1 MTSSPASV
9 SPLGGEAR
17 LPVPFEDL
25 LRAHRRELLVHCYR
39 MLGSWTDA
47 EDVFQD
53 VSLRAWRGLDRFEGR
68 ASARSWLYRIAT
80 NACLTALRGRSQRTL
95 PDVSMPAAPVGGPL
109 APLLEEA
116 RWIQPFPTGPDVEA
130 VASSRESV
138 TLAFVLALQH
148 LPPRQR
154 AVLLLRE
161 VVGYEASEVAAMLMT
176 STPAV
181 NSALIRARA
190 RMARFRGRH
199 GVEARIAPLSPG
211 QQQLLRSYV
220 RAWEAGD
227 VDAIVA
233 LFSRDASVSMPPF
246 ATWYRGRVAIAR
258 WLSDQALADGR
269 TFRLFPTFANGRPAF
284 AFYKSGGPCLP
295 GEPAHDAFEPHC
307 IQVVWLARGRVTRIV
322 SFLNPQ
328 LVKEFGF
335 GPRLPRGR
343 GQRPARGRDA

>member
-1 MTSSPASV
+1 MSGSPASAGQLADEPRPPV
-9 SPLGGEAR
+9 S
-17 LPVPFEDL
+17 FEDL

-53 VSLRAWRGLDRFEGR
+53 VSLRAWRGLERFEGR

-80 NACLTALRGRSQRTL
+80 NACLTALRGRSPRTL
-95 PDVSMPAAPVGGPL
+95 PDLSIPAAPMGGPL
-109 APLLEEA
+109 APPVEEA
-116 RWIQPFPTGPDVEA
+116 RWIQPFPTGADVEA

-138 TLAFVLALQH
+138 TLAFVIALQH

-154 AVLLLRE
+154 AALLLRD
-161 VVGYEASEVAAMLMT
+161 VVGYEASEIAAMLKT

-190 RMARFRGRH
+190 RIARFRGRR
-199 GVEARIAPLSPG
+199 GVEARIAPLTAG

-220 RAWEAGD
+220 KAWEAGD
-227 VDAIVA
+227 VDAIVG

-246 ATWYRGRVAIAR
+246 ATWYRGRAAIAR
-258 WLSDQALADGR
+258 WLTDQAFGDGR
-269 TFRLFPTFANGRPAF
+269 AFRLFPTFANGRPAF

-295 GEPAHDAFEPHC
+295 GEAVREAFEPHC
-307 IQVVWLARGRVTRIV
+307 IQVVWLARRKVTRIV
-322 SFLNPQ
+322 SFLNPR

-335 GPRLPRGR
+335 RPRPPLRSPKK
-343 GQRPARGRDA
+343 